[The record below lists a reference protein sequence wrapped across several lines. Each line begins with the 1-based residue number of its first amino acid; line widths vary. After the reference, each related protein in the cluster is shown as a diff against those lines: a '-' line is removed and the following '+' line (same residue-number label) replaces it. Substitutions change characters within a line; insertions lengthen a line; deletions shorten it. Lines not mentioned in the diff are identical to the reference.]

1 MINIDAP
8 DSDPNNLGVVKDQFY
23 QHHGSVGSNTNQSS
37 SGNVKSQGAVAAAIK
52 PAPAHLSMS
61 LVKTQIEL
69 GLQEQKNSG
78 PFGTVD
84 ERKKLSFVGRPAN
97 SEFEAYQR
105 QQEHSSAFQRPLEVK
120 NTSSPDE
127 EMSLAGA
134 DREAITVK
142 NYDGA

>member
-1 MINIDAP
+1 M
-8 DSDPNNLGVVKDQFY
+8 
-23 QHHGSVGSNTNQSS
+23 
-37 SGNVKSQGAVAAAIK
+37 KSQGAVAAAIN
-52 PAPAHLSMS
+52 PAAAPLSTS
-61 LVKTQIEL
+61 LVKAQIEL

-78 PFGTVD
+78 PFGVVD
-84 ERKKLSFVGRPAN
+84 QRNKLRLSSIGRPAN

-105 QQEHSSAFQRPLEVK
+105 QQEQGSTFQRPLEVK

-142 NYDGA
+142 NYDGV